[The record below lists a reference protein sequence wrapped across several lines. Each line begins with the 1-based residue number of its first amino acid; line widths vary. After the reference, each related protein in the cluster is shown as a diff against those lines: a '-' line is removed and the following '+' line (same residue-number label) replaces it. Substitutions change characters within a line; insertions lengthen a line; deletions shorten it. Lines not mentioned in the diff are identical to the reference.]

1 MVLWWINVG
10 LAMAVTALLPFFF
23 FSNPTFGSSL
33 EGLTAIW
40 LVPIFPC
47 VVASGVGGII
57 ATQVSQGVGA
67 ACSVPGTLPHAPQPH
82 THPHTCRPPQEL
94 QRASSTWATSCGA
107 WVCPSASPSS
117 PSTTSACCPTAYRHG
132 SSLCPASCRWMSA
145 RAGVVPLPGWH
156 RCGRKG
162 SLPSAPLNP
171 VPTLHRSPHG
181 RRCHGGNH
189 SGAAMVRS
197 FPPPS
202 TKELMGAWRT
212 GDMSAQSE
220 QWRELLNEVTWRWP
234 ATGHLHLRRCSAT
247 VPAAA
252 AAMLQGAQ
260 LPGPQRLPGCPPGPL
275 LAAGVRVFSGGWGH
289 CIRQHCGGGAVG
301 CGPWWLLVAIASAIR
316 TAHDLPFNIGEQRG
330 GRTKVVVAV
339 VPLAAARPAWHQACI
354 MPPAPRVLT
363 RSPPPDLS
371 LARFE

>member
-132 SSLCPASCRWMSA
+132 SSLCPASCRWVSA

-171 VPTLHRSPHG
+171 VPTLHHSPHG

-189 SGAAMVRS
+189 SGGGHGALLPAALHQRAHGRLAHRRHERTVGAVEGAVERGDVALAGDRAS
-197 FPPPS
+197 APAALLSHGAGSSCRHATGSSAAWPTTSARLPS
-202 TKELMGAWRT
+202 WP
-212 GDMSAQSE
+212 SACRRCTCL
-220 QWRELLNEVTWRWP
+220 QWRVGPLHPATLWRWCCGVRACGGCWLPLP
-234 ATGHLHLRRCSAT
+234 ARYARPTICRSTLVSSEAGGRKWLLRLCLVLPLGQPGTRPASCHLRPACSPVAPPRP
-247 VPAAA
+247 VP
-252 AAMLQGAQ
+252 
-260 LPGPQRLPGCPPGPL
+260 C
-275 LAAGVRVFSGGWGH
+275 S
-289 CIRQHCGGGAVG
+289 I
-301 CGPWWLLVAIASAIR
+301 
-316 TAHDLPFNIGEQRG
+316 
-330 GRTKVVVAV
+330 
-339 VPLAAARPAWHQACI
+339 
-354 MPPAPRVLT
+354 
-363 RSPPPDLS
+363 
-371 LARFE
+371 